1 MRQRRTMAEFRQ
13 ILMVLFL
20 ILMIHFTV
28 TGQRSYFTVR
38 DGDDVTLPCV
48 NVRDG
53 QNKCDRTDW
62 MLGDRENTKTVILVT
77 RGQIETVQIPKSK
90 SDRLSVTENC
100 SLVIRKV
107 TDEDVGRYTCRQQ
120 QVSDS
125 VVDVSVV
132 TMTEH
137 KQSDK
142 ILIYCSVSTHKDSKP
157 SVKWLFQG
165 KHEHHNDVSASPT
178 KYYATVLFPDSHFTS
193 SSVLNSL
200 KCEVT
205 DPDGKV
211 QQFPFRLQSSGDHT
225 KPQTTEATA
234 TTGGDSGPTTA
245 SISAAAPNLLVVW
258 LLVSI
263 VGLITILIIVAM
275 VHRYKRGKGKKMH
288 MNENNALSL
297 NPAQPQSGPETSQD
311 TTDPE
316 DEVSYASISFTKK
329 TNSKVQ
335 VQSYDEGDEVT
346 YSSVKTSSYT
356 ARTLNQFLF
365 PE

>member
-1 MRQRRTMAEFRQ
+1 MAEFRR

-28 TGQRSYFTVR
+28 TGQSSYFTVR
-38 DGDDVTLPCV
+38 HGDDVTLPCG

-62 MLGDRENTKTVILVT
+62 MLSDRENTKTVMLL
-77 RGQIETVQIPKSK
+77 RHGQIETVQIPDYK

-100 SLVIRKV
+100 SLVIKKV
-107 TDEDVGRYTCRQQ
+107 TDEDAGRYYCRQQ

-137 KQSDK
+137 KHSDK
-142 ILIYCSVSTHKDSKP
+142 IWIYCDVSTFKHSKP

-165 KHEHHNDVSASPT
+165 KHEHHNDLSASQT
-178 KYYATVLFPDSHFTS
+178 KYYATVSFPDSHFTS

-275 VHRYKRGKGKKMH
+275 VHRHKRGKGKKMH

-316 DEVSYASISFTKK
+316 DGVSYASISFTKK

-335 VQSYDEGDEVT
+335 VSCLLGST
-346 YSSVKTSSYT
+346 WGTS
-356 ARTLNQFLF
+356 
-365 PE
+365 